1 MQVHNKIV
9 LLVCRIGIPQK
20 NRSHTDSFSPKYI
33 KIIYTLFHAVE
44 SFLALKILS
53 FTEGTG
59 I

>member
-1 MQVHNKIV
+1 MHNKIA
-9 LLVCRIGIPQK
+9 LRVCRIGIPQK

-33 KIIYTLFHAVE
+33 KIINTLFHAAE

-53 FTEGTG
+53 FIEGMG